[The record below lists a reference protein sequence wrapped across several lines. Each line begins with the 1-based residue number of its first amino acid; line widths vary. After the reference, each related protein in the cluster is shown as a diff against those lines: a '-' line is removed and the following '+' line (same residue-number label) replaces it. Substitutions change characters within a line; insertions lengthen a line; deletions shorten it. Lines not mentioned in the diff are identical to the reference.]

1 MLERG
6 FRLRITTK
14 EQIMKV
20 KPLAVTAVGLALVG
34 SLVLLVWGDEFT
46 KKDQERWQK
55 EYMSV
60 VQKGRELWVSGDLG
74 TNGVACAQCHPNA
87 ANTHPET
94 YPKFQQQLG
103 RVIALRDMINWC
115 LQQPLEGKPL
125 ELDDPKLIA
134 IEAYIA
140 YERRGVP
147 MAPGKH

>member
-1 MLERG
+1 MSNKKRG
-6 FRLRITTK
+6 LFF
-14 EQIMKV
+14 
-20 KPLAVTAVGLALVG
+20 LAVT
-34 SLVLLVWGDEFT
+34 VLFITIVIVMAYADEFT
-46 KKDQERWQK
+46 KKDLERWQN

-60 VQKGRELWVSGDLG
+60 VETGRELWVSPDLG

-115 LQQPLEGKPL
+115 ILNPMEGEPLG
-125 ELDDPKLIA
+125 LDDPRLVA
-134 IEAYIA
+134 MEAYIT

-147 MAPGKH
+147 LDPGKH

>member
-1 MLERG
+1 MY
-6 FRLRITTK
+6 K
-14 EQIMKV
+14 KV
-20 KPLAVTAVGLALVG
+20 AGAAAVVIILALILG
-34 SLVLLVWGDEFT
+34 GTANRADEFT
-46 KKDQERWQK
+46 EADMKRWTE

-60 VQKGRELWVSGDLG
+60 VKTGRDLWVSSELG

-94 YPKFQQQLG
+94 YPKFQQQLS

-115 LQQPLEGKPL
+115 LQNPLEGETL
-125 ELDDPKLIA
+125 ALDDPKMVA
-134 IEAYIA
+134 IEAYVA